1 MTEFGFEELPDAPLL
16 IDAVYKSG
24 PDKNIKAEPL
34 TRLFPKLANVGGFRK
49 SLRADGSG
57 LPGFVV
63 IVTSDKEP
71 EWPDY
76 LDVENGIFR
85 YYGDNRSAGKDI
97 HDTQKKGN
105 ELLRD
110 VFQWLGEG
118 GESLKK
124 IPPFFIFRRTGTR
137 FDTQFLGLA
146 VPGNNNIPPD
156 RDLIAFWR
164 TLGGKRFQ
172 NYEAYFTILDTKS
185 EGISREWIHSLVN
198 NPAESLQYAPSA
210 WKSFVEKG
218 RNGIKALTAPKIQE
232 IPSKADQLPDDK
244 EGKLVLQMIREFYR
258 EFPQGFEKC
267 ATKLVQM
274 MDANFYRFDITRPW
288 RDGGRDAV
296 GKYHIGLP
304 DHPLTIDCA
313 LEAKCY
319 AEGNSVGVREMS
331 RLISRIK
338 YRQFGILVTTSY
350 VDKQAYSEIIEDGH
364 PVLIVNARDI
374 ASILRKNGIGSQAIK
389 AWLEALEY

>member
-1 MTEFGFEELPDAPLL
+1 MRIFHFDELENAPLL
-16 IDAVYKSG
+16 IDAVYQG
-24 PDKNIKAEPL
+24 GLKNTFGDEPL
-34 TRLFPKLANVGGFRK
+34 PKLLPGASNQGGFRVV
-49 SLRADGSG
+49 LRKDGSN
-57 LPGFVV
+57 LPAYV
-63 IVTSDKEP
+63 IIYTSTKEL

-85 YYGDNRSAGKDI
+85 YYGDNRKPGKDLL
-97 HDTQKKGN
+97 DTKKRGN
-105 ELLRD
+105 RLLEW
-110 VFQWLGEG
+110 VFQWLNEG
-118 GESLKK
+118 GDSLKK
-124 IPPFFIFRRTGTR
+124 IPPFLIFKKAGTGR
-137 FDTQFLGLA
+137 DVQFLGLA

-164 TLGGKRFQ
+164 TMEGKRFQ
-172 NYEAYFTILDTKS
+172 NYEAYFTILDTKGV
-185 EGISREWIHSLVN
+185 GISREWIQALIYNHDESMSL
-198 NPAESLQYAPSA
+198 APPV

-218 RNGIKALTAPKIQE
+218 RHGIKALTAPKIQE
-232 IPSKADQLPDDK
+232 IPSKAAQLPDD
-244 EGKLVLQMIREFYR
+244 EDGIEVIQTIREFYR

-267 ATKLVQM
+267 AAKIVQM
-274 MDANFYRFDITRPW
+274 MDPNFYRFDITRPW

-296 GKYHIGLP
+296 GKYHIGTS
-304 DHPLTIDCA
+304 DHPLSIDCA

-319 AEGNSVGVREMS
+319 AEKNAVGVRGMA

-350 VDKQAYSEIIEDGH
+350 VGKQAYSEVIEDGH
-364 PVLIVNARDI
+364 PILIVNARDI

>member
-1 MTEFGFEELPDAPLL
+1 MTEFGFEELPNAPLL
-16 IDAVYKSG
+16 IDAVYRSG
-24 PDKNIKAEPL
+24 PDKNLKAEPL
-34 TRLFPKLANVGGFRK
+34 TCLFPKLANVGGFRK

-57 LPGFVV
+57 LSGFVV

-85 YYGDNRSAGKDI
+85 YYGDNRTAGKDI

-124 IPPFFIFRRTGTR
+124 IPPFFIFRRTGVR

-172 NYEAYFTILDTKS
+172 NYEAYFTILDTKA
-185 EGISREWIHSLVN
+185 EGISREWIHALVD
-198 NPAESLQYAPSA
+198 NPEESLQYAPSA

-218 RNGIKALTAPKIQE
+218 RHGIKALTAPKIQE
-232 IPSKADQLPDDK
+232 IPSKADQLPEDK
-244 EGKLVLQMIREFYR
+244 EGNEVIRTIREFYR

-267 ATKLVQM
+267 ATKIVQM
-274 MDANFYRFDITRPW
+274 MDPNFYRFDITRPW

-296 GKYHIGLP
+296 GKYHIGTP

-350 VDKQAYSEIIEDGH
+350 VDKQAYSEVVEDGH
-364 PVLIVNARDI
+364 PILIVNARDI
-374 ASILRKNGIGSQAIK
+374 SAILRKNGIGSQAIK